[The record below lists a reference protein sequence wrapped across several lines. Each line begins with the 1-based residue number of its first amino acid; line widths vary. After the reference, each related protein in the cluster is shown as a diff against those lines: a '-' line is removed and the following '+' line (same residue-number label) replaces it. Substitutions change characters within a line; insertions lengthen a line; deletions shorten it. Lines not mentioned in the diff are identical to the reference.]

1 MNLAIQEID
10 AAYNVLLNRLRDL
23 QGPDGYWTGRLSNSS
38 LSTATAVSALAIC
51 FGERQQPKLSVSP
64 SKPSSVLP
72 STSAID
78 YECPDSWKCLIEK
91 GCSYLC
97 QAQNPD
103 GGFGDTDR
111 SHSNIATTL
120 LAIAAWRIAGKQ
132 TMLEDR
138 IRMAQAYVDNQGSW
152 DGLRRR
158 YGKDKTFVVPILSN
172 CALAGM
178 VSWRDVSPLPFEA
191 AALPQSWYRFA
202 QIPVVSYAIP
212 ALVAIGQARF
222 IHAPTRNPILWIL
235 RKASLRRTQRILRQ
249 MQPDSGGYLEA
260 TPLTSFV
267 LMNWASIG
275 LVDSDVAVA
284 CRKFIV
290 DSVQADGS
298 WPIDTNLATWVT
310 SLAMGAMIDGGA
322 ADVKAVKDLKD
333 GTRRNQRG
341 DTVGADGLLCVD
353 ASTVD
358 WLLSCQHVVRHPFT
372 GAEPGGWGWTNLSG
386 AVPDADDTPAAL
398 LALAS
403 WTTSRNGGE
412 LTPQIC
418 SAVELG
424 VQWLLKLQNRD
435 GGWPTFCRGWGKLP
449 FDRSGSDLTAHAIRA
464 LSKWAIESD
473 NPTRA
478 QASKPKLSL
487 TTIQRAIERGMRFL
501 RKEQRP
507 DGAWLPLW
515 FGNQDALD
523 EENPSYGTGRV
534 LVALGELSNRRGQR
548 NVLHSDDI
556 QRARRGIEFLISG
569 QNADGGWGG
578 GRSIRYANIAQNI
591 DSDRVSVVSTI
602 EETSVVIEGLAACRT
617 LLEETSTKRENASDI
632 RIQEFDHAL
641 QLGVAW
647 LTEKIQIG
655 GCETSQPI
663 GFYFAKLWYHEQMYP
678 YVFAAAA
685 LSRVRSLSM
694 RGLLKEF

>member
-1 MNLAIQEID
+1 MT
-10 AAYNVLLNRLRDL
+10 RLRDL

-51 FGERQQPKLSVSP
+51 LGERQQQPSKLSAS
-64 SKPSSVLP
+64 SSASSSTPSSA
-72 STSAID
+72 SSID
-78 YECPDSWKCLIEK
+78 NECPDSWKRLIEK

-120 LAIAAWRIAGKQ
+120 LAIAAWRLAGKQ
-132 TMLEDR
+132 TTFEDR
-138 IRMAQAYVDNQGSW
+138 IRRAQAYVDNQGSW

-178 VSWRDVSPLPFEA
+178 VSWRVVSPLPFEA

-235 RKASLRRTQRILRQ
+235 RKAALRRTQRVLRQ

-322 ADVKAVKDLKD
+322 GSDVKDIRDIRDIRD
-333 GTRRNQRG
+333 GRRRNQSG
-341 DTVGADGLLCVD
+341 DAVAREGELGCVNDTTVN
-353 ASTVD
+353 
-358 WLLSCQHVVRHPFT
+358 WLLSCQHRIRHPFT

-418 SAVELG
+418 LAVELG

-473 NPTRA
+473 NPTRS
-478 QASKPKLSL
+478 QPSKPTLPL

-501 RKEQRP
+501 RKQQRP

-523 EENPSYGTGRV
+523 EANPSYGTGRV
-534 LVALGELSNRRGQR
+534 LVALGELSNRRGLG
-548 NVLHSDDI
+548 NELHSDDI
-556 QRARRGIEFLISG
+556 QRARRGIKFLISG

-578 GRSIRYANIAQNI
+578 GRSIRYANVAQNI

-602 EETSVVIEGLAACRT
+602 EETSVVIEGLSACRT
-617 LLEETSTKRENASDI
+617 LLEGTSTKRENASDI
-632 RIQEFDHAL
+632 RIHEFDHAF

-647 LTEKIQIG
+647 LTKKIQSG

-685 LSRVRSLSM
+685 LNRVRSLSV